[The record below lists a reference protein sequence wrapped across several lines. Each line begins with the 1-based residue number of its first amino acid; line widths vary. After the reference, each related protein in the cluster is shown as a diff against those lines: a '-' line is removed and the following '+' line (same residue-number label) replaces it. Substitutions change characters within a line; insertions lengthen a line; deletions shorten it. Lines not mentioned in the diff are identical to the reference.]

1 MSRAQAFQV
10 YRSCAASFSSRGAA
24 RSSLPLASRRLA
36 GVRYYSEGNAQSS
49 ENAEASKSESQ
60 KSEEAKDSGA
70 SPAETECLEKLKK
83 KEAEVT
89 DLTVRIRDSCDV
101 TLPY

>member
-10 YRSCAASFSSRGAA
+10 YRSCAASFSSSRGAA
-24 RSSLPLASRRLA
+24 RSSLPFAPRRLA
-36 GVRYYSEGNAQSS
+36 GVRYYSESK
-49 ENAEASKSESQ
+49 AEADAAKSESQ
-60 KSEEAKDSGA
+60 KSEEKKKDGGA

-89 DLTVRIRDSCDV
+89 DLTVR
-101 TLPY
+101 T

>member
-10 YRSCAASFSSRGAA
+10 YRSCAASFSSSRGAA
-24 RSSLPLASRRLA
+24 RSSLPFAPRRLA
-36 GVRYYSEGNAQSS
+36 GVRYYSESKT
-49 ENAEASKSESQ
+49 EADAAKSESQ
-60 KSEEAKDSGA
+60 KSEEKKDGGA

-89 DLTVRIRDSCDV
+89 DLTVR
-101 TLPY
+101 T